1 MHESFP
7 RGPDCPLTSRAPPDE
22 QSVQD
27 GYGRAG
33 VKVCSLLGKSRIFV
47 DTISTHESPVE
58 SQHVA

>member
-1 MHESFP
+1 MHVSFP
-7 RGPDCPLTSRAPPDE
+7 GGPDCSLTSRAPQHE
-22 QSVQD
+22 RTVQD

-58 SQHVA
+58 CQHAP